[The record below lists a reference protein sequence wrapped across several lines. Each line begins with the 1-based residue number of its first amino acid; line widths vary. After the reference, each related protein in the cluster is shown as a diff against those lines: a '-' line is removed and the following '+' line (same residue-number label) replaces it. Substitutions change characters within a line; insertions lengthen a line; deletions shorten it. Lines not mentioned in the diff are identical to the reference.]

1 MLGYAFCVSN
11 LRPSLV
17 NGIVCTY
24 LGDGTVARYWGS
36 WRAAAVQHAVLEAYL
51 RTGERRGP
59 TLVAEAP
66 SGPLLLPECR
76 LVNATKPPPPTSC
89 VGCRRSELPENH
101 PTGGTTWMPAQVGI
115 DGRVGVS
122 FRWDDAARRSGL
134 RYGAVER
141 IIACQITGR
150 NYRWRWCGFNGSN
163 FIFCWRKTRI
173 SNRTMETI

>member
-1 MLGYAFCVSN
+1 MEESRRTPRLCHLCKGRHKLGYAFCVSN

-89 VGCRRSELPENH
+89 GGCRWNDMDARTGRYRWKSGCRLP
-101 PTGGTTWMPAQVGI
+101 M
-115 DGRVGVS
+115 GRC
-122 FRWDDAARRSGL
+122 
-134 RYGAVER
+134 GAVER
-141 IIACQITGR
+141 AEVRRG
-150 NYRWRWCGFNGSN
+150 GAG
-163 FIFCWRKTRI
+163 
-173 SNRTMETI
+173 

>member
-1 MLGYAFCVSN
+1 MWMEESRRTPRLCHLCKGRHKLGYAFCVSN

-36 WRAAAVQHAVLEAYL
+36 WRATAVQHAVLEAYM
-51 RTGERRGP
+51 RTGERQGT

-89 VGCRRSELPENH
+89 VGCRRSGLPENH

-115 DGRVGVS
+115 DGRVDVG

-134 RYGAVER
+134 RYGAAENNR
-141 IIACQITGR
+141 LPD
-150 NYRWRWCGFNGSN
+150 YR
-163 FIFCWRKTRI
+163 T
-173 SNRTMETI
+173 